1 MAEITAEAV
10 KALREITDLPMME
23 CKKALTEAGG
33 DQEKAIALLRE
44 RVKGLALKFKDRATS
59 EGRVHTMKS
68 ADGKLGAM
76 IELQCETAPVA
87 KNDDFLQVADQMCKQ
102 LLVGPGATTPEEL
115 LAQPAPDFPGRKLGE
130 MLDDVFNKIR
140 EKMVLAR
147 VIRVEG
153 PVGAYTHHDGKLGV
167 LFQAKG
173 TPKDEEVLR
182 GVAMQVA
189 ALKPKACLS
198 SELDPAV
205 VEAER
210 VKQMADA
217 KASGKPENVLEKI
230 VSGKMRTFFANEGVL
245 VDQPYVKDDSKTVE
259 KALADAGVT
268 AVGYTRWYLG
278 QS

>member
-1 MAEITAEAV
+1 MAAITAEAV

-23 CKKALTEAGG
+23 CKKALTEADG
-33 DQEKAIALLRE
+33 DQDKAIALLRD

-68 ADGKLGAM
+68 ADGSLGVM

-87 KNDDFLQVADQMCKQ
+87 KNEDFLRVADQMCKQ
-102 LLVGPGATTPEEL
+102 LLVGPGASTPEEL
-115 LAQPAPDFPGRKLGE
+115 LAQTAPDFPGKKLGE
-130 MLDDVFNKIR
+130 MLDEVFNKIR

-147 VIRVEG
+147 VIRLPG
-153 PVGAYTHHDGKLGV
+153 PIGAYTHHDGKLGV

-173 TPKDEEVLR
+173 TVKDEEVLK
-182 GVAMQVA
+182 GVAMQIA
-189 ALKPKACLS
+189 ALKPKVCLS
-198 SELDPAV
+198 SELDPA
-205 VEAER
+205 A
-210 VKQMADA
+210 VKEEHARQMAAA
-217 KASGKPENVLEKI
+217 KASGKPENVLEKM
-230 VSGKMRTFFANEGVL
+230 VTGKMRTYFANEGVL
-245 VDQPYVKDDSKTVE
+245 VDQPYVKEDSKTVE

>member
-87 KNDDFLQVADQMCKQ
+87 KNEDFLRVAEQMCKQ

-115 LAQPAPDFPGRKLGE
+115 LAQTAPDFPGRKLGE
-130 MLDDVFNKIR
+130 MLDEVFNKIR
-140 EKMVLAR
+140 ERMVLAR
-147 VIRVEG
+147 VLRVEG

-173 TPKDEEVLR
+173 TPKDDEVLR
-182 GVAMQVA
+182 GVAMQIA
-189 ALKPKACLS
+189 ALKPKACLP
-198 SELDPAV
+198 SEIDPAV
-205 VEAER
+205 VAAEKA
-210 VKQMADA
+210 KQMADA

-245 VDQPYVKDDSKTVE
+245 VEQPYVKDDSKTVE
-259 KALADAGVT
+259 KALAEVGVT
-268 AVGYTRWYLG
+268 AVAYTRWFLG